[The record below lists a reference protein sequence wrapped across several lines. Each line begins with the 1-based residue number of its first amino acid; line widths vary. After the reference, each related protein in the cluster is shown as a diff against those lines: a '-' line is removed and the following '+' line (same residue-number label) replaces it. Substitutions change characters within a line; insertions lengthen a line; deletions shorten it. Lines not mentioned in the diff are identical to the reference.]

1 MLLKGPS
8 LFMGMLLRMDGQF
21 HTVSMNT
28 YEYHESYNALIYLLQ
43 CAAPPQCLWLIPYTT
58 LMWCVDMGF
67 WEQRFQTET
76 CTLYIS
82 VHLAHALIQH
92 IHESGQIIATSHDLT
107 PIGGLVREFP
117 LYQGNLGW

>member
-1 MLLKGPS
+1 
-8 LFMGMLLRMDGQF
+8 MDGGAAIRAFPF
-21 HTVSMNT
+21 HGHAFAHGWAISYCIN
-28 YEYHESYNALIYLLQ
+28 EYHESYNALIYLLQ

-58 LMWCVDMGF
+58 LIWCVDMGF